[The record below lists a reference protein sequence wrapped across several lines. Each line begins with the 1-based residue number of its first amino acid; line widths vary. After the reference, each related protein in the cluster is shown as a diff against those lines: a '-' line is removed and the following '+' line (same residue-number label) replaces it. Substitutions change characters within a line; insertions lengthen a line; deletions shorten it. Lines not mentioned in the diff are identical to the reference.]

1 MIGTRGRHPNNKEE
15 RWRRECIRRGNVK
28 HAALMLHDDQTARK
42 AKRAKLEKLLRE
54 RWEARHNDGAPGSSR
69 PTEETSS
76 TACGRGEPHP
86 SRPAGGTSSTACGG
100 PPSPEGKAKGFPSGE
115 AGRLRSRLTDE
126 VSAPGAVSAR
136 QTDEVSTDEEV

>member
-54 RWEARHNDGAPGSSR
+54 RWEARHNESAYTFDGRAMR
-69 PTEETSS
+69 APTEETSS
-76 TACGRGEPHP
+76 TACGHGEPHP
-86 SRPAGGTSSTACGG
+86 SRPSGA
-100 PPSPEGKAKGFPSGE
+100 PPSPEGKAVSARFPRAFPSGE
-115 AGRLRSRLTDE
+115 AVAL
-126 VSAPGAVSAR
+126 
-136 QTDEVSTDEEV
+136 

>member
-54 RWEARHNDGAPGSSR
+54 RWETRHKDGAPGSSR
-69 PTEETSS
+69 P
-76 TACGRGEPHP
+76 AGDGR
-86 SRPAGGTSSTACGG
+86 R
-100 PPSPEGKAKGFPSGE
+100 
-115 AGRLRSRLTDE
+115 
-126 VSAPGAVSAR
+126 
-136 QTDEVSTDEEV
+136 

>member
-54 RWEARHNDGAPGSSR
+54 RWEARHNDGAPG
-69 PTEETSS
+69 
-76 TACGRGEPHP
+76 AL
-86 SRPAGGTSSTACGG
+86 RPAGGTSSVSAARCQLPQRGSLLNERDDL
-100 PPSPEGKAKGFPSGE
+100 PSPLGKGDRAEG
-115 AGRLRSRLTDE
+115 
-126 VSAPGAVSAR
+126 VV
-136 QTDEVSTDEEV
+136 DEVSTDEEV

>member
-42 AKRAKLEKLLRE
+42 AKRERLEKLLRE
-54 RWEARHNDGAPGSSR
+54 RWEARHNDGAPG
-69 PTEETSS
+69 
-76 TACGRGEPHP
+76 AL
-86 SRPAGGTSSTACGG
+86 RPAGETSSTACGG
-100 PPSPEGKAKGFPSGE
+100 PPSPKGKAKGFPSGE

-126 VSAPGAVSAR
+126 VSAPGALRPAR
-136 QTDEVSTDEEV
+136 QTDEVSKDEEIHGA